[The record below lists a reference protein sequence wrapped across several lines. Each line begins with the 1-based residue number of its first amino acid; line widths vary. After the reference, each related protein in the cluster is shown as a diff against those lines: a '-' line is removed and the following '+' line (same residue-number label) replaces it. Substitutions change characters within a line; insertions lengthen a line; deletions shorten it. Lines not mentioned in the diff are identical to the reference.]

1 MRLAPGSARN
11 RGELWK
17 GAMGDVQTYT
27 VMYSAYHRRQIAS
40 YVLAAS
46 LHLADLKSSTRLGPH
61 RPMHRL

>member
-1 MRLAPGSARN
+1 
-11 RGELWK
+11 
-17 GAMGDVQTYT
+17 MGDVQTYT